1 MDYLKRI
8 AEILEQGDL
17 VSFGFS
23 DKYIT
28 VDIRVDGGYEAN
40 IYDSKVAFMNE
51 EEPLDGGI
59 FEGESAIEALNFF
72 CEDLL

>member
-1 MDYLKRI
+1 MDYLQRI
-8 AEILEQGDL
+8 ADILQEGDL

-28 VDIRVDGGYEAN
+28 VDIRAEGGYEAN

-59 FEGESAIEALNFF
+59 FEGESALEALNFF